1 MLNEKYIPEAKNHV
15 GKININAELR
25 SLRVKDMNKRIIG
38 HLNINSLKNKFEL
51 LMHQIKENIDI
62 LMIPETKLVESF
74 PSSQFLVNGFSSP
87 HHLDRTSNDGDI
99 LLYIREDIP
108 SKPLPIERDL
118 TLEAFFVEINL
129 HSKKKWLISCS
140 YNPKRA
146 SIANHL
152 SALSKWTDIYASKY
166 DNLIFIGDFNAGV
179 EDTDLKSFL

>member
-38 HLNINSLKNKFEL
+38 HLNINSLRNKFEL

-166 DNLIFIGDFNAGV
+166 DNLIFIGDFNA
-179 EDTDLKSFL
+179 KRRRYRYKRFL